1 MLVFPMTWTLNKKI
15 GFVLLANSFIAVI
28 TACVILLAV
37 NIRINRDIMVSDLVT
52 LTDVIGHNIRTA
64 LSLNSKEEAREMLH
78 GLAARSSVLSASVY
92 DHRKKIFACYKCERS
107 HEVSPDGARLLP
119 GTVFTGS
126 TLRIVKE
133 ITADGHVMGYI
144 ELVDDIGA
152 LRGIVRISL
161 IVLGAVLLGALVLVS
176 FSPII
181 LKKYVS
187 RPILD
192 LAVKAS
198 SITAHGDYSIRVKT
212 GSSDEIG
219 LLGKAFNQML
229 DRIEKQNDEL
239 KTSKR
244 LLELSVEDRTR
255 ELMEAQEKLLRTEKL
270 ATIGQL
276 SGSIAHELRTPLSA
290 IKGSGYFLRSLLKDL
305 SEPRIIKHLN
315 IIDSEIFSAD
325 RIISDVLFFGRM
337 RPPMPAENDINTIIG
352 EVLNCILIR
361 NNIELVY
368 ARGAGLPPV
377 MIDDFQI
384 KQVMN
389 NVIDNAMQSI
399 EGAGKIT
406 VKTYAEPGWLVTE
419 VSDTGC
425 GIRKEDLG
433 KIFEPLFSTKIR
445 GTGLGL
451 AICKNIMDMHRGVID
466 VASESGKGSSFYIK
480 IPIGGC
486 LNGEG

>member
-1 MLVFPMTWTLNKKI
+1 MPFFPRTWTLNKKI
-15 GFVLLANSFIAVI
+15 GFVLLANSFIAVV
-28 TACVILLAV
+28 TACVILLTV
-37 NIRINRDIMVSDLVT
+37 NIKMNRDIMVSDLVT

-64 LSLNSKEEAREMLH
+64 LSLNSKEEAQEMLH
-78 GLAARSSVLSASVY
+78 GLAARPSVLSASVY
-92 DHRKKIFACYKCERS
+92 DHRKVIFACYKCERGHDVPS
-107 HEVSPDGARLLP
+107 DVWRLVP
-119 GTVFTGS
+119 GTVFAGR

-133 ITADGHVMGYI
+133 ISADGHVMGYI
-144 ELVDDIGA
+144 ELIDDIGA

-161 IVLGAVLLGALVLVS
+161 IVLVAVLLGALILVS
-176 FSPII
+176 FSPMI

-198 SITAHGDYSIRVKT
+198 SITAHGDYSIRVKSE
-212 GSSDEIG
+212 SSDEIG

-229 DRIEKQNDEL
+229 ERIEKQNTEL
-239 KTSKR
+239 KRSKG

-255 ELMEAQEKLLRTEKL
+255 ELMEAQEKLLRQEKL

-290 IKGSGYFLRSLLKDL
+290 IKGSGYFLRSLLKDMP
-305 SEPRIIKHLN
+305 EPRIIKHLN

-337 RPPMPAENDINTIIG
+337 RPPMPAQNDINATVG
-352 EVLNCILIR
+352 EALNGMLIR

-377 MIDDFQI
+377 VIDDFQI
-384 KQVMN
+384 KQVLSN
-389 NVIDNAMQSI
+389 IIDNAMQSI
-399 EGAGKIT
+399 KGSGKIT
-406 VKTYAEPGWLVTE
+406 VKTYPEPGWLVVE
-419 VSDTGC
+419 ISDTGC
-425 GIRKEDLG
+425 GIEKENLG

-451 AICKNIMDMHRGVID
+451 AICRNIMDMHKGVID
-466 VASESGKGSSFYIK
+466 VSSEPGKGSSFYIK
-480 IPIGGC
+480 IPAGGV
-486 LNGEG
+486 